1 MNADGTFNKINERY
15 MWSFLCGG
23 IQKLNKYE
31 ISPLTEIHHQFTQM
45 LDEMNA
51 VKNIIKHDSLF

>member
-1 MNADGTFNKINERY
+1 
-15 MWSFLCGG
+15 MWSFMCGG

-45 LDEMNA
+45 LDEMNG
-51 VKNIIKHDSLF
+51 VKNIIKHN